1 MKKNLNKTAALFII
15 AALLVIFLSTAISI
29 TFLEK
34 YKRDINAQPVFN
46 SFRILINPVMDNIKD
61 NYSMINDQ
69 DAMNSLLGPELDE
82 IGAHLKIINFDG
94 TIIFDSDKNT
104 PSDRLYTENIE
115 YSLHYYTDSRNGS
128 MNYVKFAF
136 PVVVKGVQKGN
147 ALFTLPINK
156 VYTPAQSFSIYLLP
170 LGAGITLTVFILTA
184 FYFYL
189 SRNIFK
195 PLRIL
200 NNAVPEIIKGN
211 LDVKLKNFDNTEIG
225 SFIRAFELMCMELKQ
240 SLTVKDDLERERKE
254 LTASISHDIKTP
266 LASIKAYAEGLRDG
280 IADSPAAADKYT
292 NVIISKTDGLIK
304 LVNDLL
310 QHSIQDLG
318 VLEIN
323 LKEQY
328 SRQLFTGI
336 IEPLSLK
343 LVSSS
348 LKLKL
353 ENEIPD
359 VLIKADASRLEQ
371 VIANLVQ
378 NSEKYSSGIG
388 EIVINTVLEDDCLL
402 FSISDNGKGIPPEEL
417 PFIFDRYYRG
427 SGLKQSNIEGSG
439 LGLSICK
446 YIIEKHGGIIFAES
460 TPDKGSVF
468 RFTIPKI

>member
-46 SFRILINPVMDNIKD
+46 SFRILINPFMDSIKD
-61 NYSMINDQ
+61 NYSIINDR
-69 DAMNSLLGPELDE
+69 DAMNSLLGPELNK
-82 IGAHLKIINFDG
+82 ISAHLKIIGLDG
-94 TIIFDSDKNT
+94 TVVFDSDKNFLT
-104 PSDRLYTENIE
+104 GRQYTENIE
-115 YSLHYYTDSRNGS
+115 YSLHYYADSRNGS
-128 MNYVKFAF
+128 RNVKFAF
-136 PVVVKGVQKGN
+136 PVIVNGLQEGN
-147 ALFTLPINK
+147 AVFTLPVNE
-156 VYTPAQSFSIYLLP
+156 VYTSAPSFSIYLLP
-170 LGAGITLTVFILTA
+170 LGAGITLTVFILAA
-184 FYFYL
+184 FYFSL

-195 PLRIL
+195 PLKIL

-211 LDVKLKNFDNTEIG
+211 LDVNLKNFDNTEIG
-225 SFIRAFELMCMELKQ
+225 SFIRAFDLMCMELKQ
-240 SLTVKDDLERERKE
+240 SLTVKDGLERERKE

-280 IADSPAAADKYT
+280 VADSPASAGKYT

-318 VLEIN
+318 ALEIN
-323 LKEQY
+323 LQEQY
-328 SRQLFTGI
+328 SKQLFMRI

-343 LVSSS
+343 LENSS
-348 LKLKL
+348 LRLKL

-359 VLIKADASRLEQ
+359 VLIKADAFRLEQ
-371 VIANLVQ
+371 VIANLLQ
-378 NSEKYSSGIG
+378 NSEKYSSGTG
-388 EIVINTVLEDDCLL
+388 EIVINTVLEDDYLL
-402 FSISDNGKGIPPEEL
+402 FSVSDNGKGIPPEEL
-417 PFIFDRYYRG
+417 PFIFDRHFRG
-427 SGLKQSNIEGSG
+427 SGLKQSNIGGSG